1 MLPDFVEV
9 KQKLQI
15 QLDKKLRQANL
26 WHLGPLANIRE
37 SVVFEGN
44 RTVLIRADG
53 SVEEQ
58 KAEAAVAS
66 IEVESAE
73 VEEMTAEK
81 ILDKVDGAAEKIA
94 QQQANTFYRY
104 IDKLAEEVGNVV
116 SARGDSFT
124 IEGYF
129 EMLEKMEIDFDEA
142 GNPELPCVVTSSGQH
157 SVVERVLEDLE
168 VPENKIRFNEI
179 IKDKREEWRARESN
193 RKLVG

>member
-9 KQKLQI
+9 KQKLQK
-15 QLDKKLRQANL
+15 QLDKKMRQANL
-26 WHLGPLANIRE
+26 WHLGPLANIPE

-44 RTVLIRADG
+44 RTVLVRADG

-58 KAEAAVAS
+58 NAEAAVAR

-81 ILDKVDGAAEKIA
+81 ILDKVDRAAEKIA
-94 QQQANTFYRY
+94 EQQANTFYRY

-116 SARGDSFT
+116 SASGESFS
-124 IEGYF
+124 IDGYF

-142 GNPELPCVVTSSGQH
+142 RNPELPCVVTSSGQY
-157 SVVERVLEDLE
+157 SVVERVSKDLE
-168 VPENKIRFNEI
+168 VPENKKRFNEI
-179 IKDKREEWRARESN
+179 IKGKREEWRVRESN